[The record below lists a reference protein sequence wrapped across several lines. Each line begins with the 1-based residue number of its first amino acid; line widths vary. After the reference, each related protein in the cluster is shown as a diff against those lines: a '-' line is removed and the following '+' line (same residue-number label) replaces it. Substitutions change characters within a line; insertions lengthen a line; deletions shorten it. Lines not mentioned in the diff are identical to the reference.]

1 MSLFRPLQ
9 RGATTTSTRLTFRTA
24 QRTFSTTRLRQQE
37 QYPSNQQQYS
47 HPASKPAKSSNP
59 STNFYKSHSRALFK
73 SLTMAFLS
81 YQIFYW
87 AWLTFETEAMKD
99 EKGAEIK
106 ALEGEVRLLGSGRG
120 THVLEQKRVLDDPAG
135 NKEDR

>member
-1 MSLFRPLQ
+1 
-9 RGATTTSTRLTFRTA
+9 
-24 QRTFSTTRLRQQE
+24 
-37 QYPSNQQQYS
+37 
-47 HPASKPAKSSNP
+47 
-59 STNFYKSHSRALFK
+59 
-73 SLTMAFLS
+73 MAFLS

-120 THVLEQKRVLDDPAG
+120 THVLEGKRLLDDPEENG
-135 NKEDR
+135 EGR

>member
-1 MSLFRPLQ
+1 MSLLRPLQ
-9 RGATTTSTRLTFRTA
+9 RSVKPTFTHLTSRSAPRTFTTS
-24 QRTFSTTRLRQQE
+24 QLRQQE
-37 QYPSNQQQYS
+37 QYPSNQQQYP
-47 HPASKPAKSSNP
+47 HPASRPAKSPSP

-73 SLTMAFLS
+73 NLTMAFLS

-99 EKGAEIK
+99 EKGAEIR

-120 THVLEQKRVLDDPAG
+120 THVLEGKRLLDDPEENREG
-135 NKEDR
+135 R